1 MLTGSFL
8 LRGYSSVTYCVT
20 SSSSE
25 LICFSKLAWATL
37 DVLTERWGVD
47 QETKSE
53 RTGLGIQ
60 DMDSLHVLQETLLQ
74 YSVDSIEWIVFYPL
88 TFLFLFLIST
98 IDSFFIDF

>member
-60 DMDSLHVLQETLLQ
+60 DMDSLHVLQEPLL
-74 YSVDSIEWIVFYPL
+74 VFYPL